1 MEKLQRRFEL
11 IFFIL
16 SLIGVIITV
25 HLYIMDNR
33 GFDRGC
39 LGFTTSQTI
48 EAAFDCESVLDSEM
62 GNILGISNVYWGIT
76 FYLSLVFLHLI
87 LFFGSTSIQKILKIV
102 RVLAIS
108 CGLFYSV
115 FLVFYQKTV
124 LDEYCALCLMSAA
137 TVFLL
142 SITQFLYVYKFSF
155 VSELAGSISKKPVV
169 ILSII
174 TILISTSDYL
184 YFQSQESEKIVE
196 EPHINQSQQEKIQ
209 TPVIRDNQ
217 TQTTQVIG
225 ECKYDDSKLI
235 TGDYLDLINEND
247 FKTGHSGAKNLVMEL
262 FDPNC
267 LHCKKLSSVMK
278 EFVDKYGSQ
287 AYFVFKPIPLW
298 SYSIIQIQALYIAAE
313 SGLFMEMLEEQFNRQ
328 HPGKGL
334 SLNEIK
340 EIAYN
345 LGIDGHLMVQR
356 IQNND
361 YREYIFEEH
370 KKTRAAGIK
379 SAPTLMING
388 KVVDTKSRTIQC
400 LRELIQE

>member
-1 MEKLQRRFEL
+1 MEKLQKRFDL

-16 SLIGVIITV
+16 SLIGVIITI

-62 GNILGISNVYWGIT
+62 GQILGISNVYWGIT
-76 FYLSLVFLHLI
+76 FYLCLVFIHLI
-87 LFFGSTSIQKILKIV
+87 LFFGSKHIQKIVKVV
-102 RVLAIS
+102 RILAIS

-115 FLVFYQKTV
+115 FLVYYQKTV
-124 LDEYCALCLMSAA
+124 LDEYCALCLMSAT
-137 TVFLL
+137 TVLLL
-142 SITQFLYVYKFSF
+142 SITQILYINKFSF
-155 VSELAGSISKKPVV
+155 FSEIGSSIPIKPIV
-169 ILSII
+169 ILSGL
-174 TILISTSDYL
+174 TILISASDYL
-184 YFQSQESEKIVE
+184 YFQSLESEKIVE
-196 EPHINQSQQEKIQ
+196 EPHIIQPHQEKIE
-209 TPVIRDNQ
+209 TPVIHENHKQ
-217 TQTTQVIG
+217 NNPVIG
-225 ECKYDDSKLI
+225 ECKYDDTRSI
-235 TGDYLDLINEND
+235 TGDYLDLIHEND
-247 FKTGHSGAKNLVMEL
+247 FKTGNSGAKNLVIEL

-267 LHCKKLSSVMK
+267 LYCKRLSSVMK
-278 EFVDKYGSQ
+278 EFVEKYRSE

-298 SYSIIQIQALYIAAE
+298 SYSIIQIQALYIAGE

-328 HPGKGL
+328 IPHKGL

-361 YREYIFEEH
+361 YRKFIFEEH

-388 KVVDTKSRTIQC
+388 KIVDTKSRTIQC
-400 LRELIQE
+400 LGELIRE